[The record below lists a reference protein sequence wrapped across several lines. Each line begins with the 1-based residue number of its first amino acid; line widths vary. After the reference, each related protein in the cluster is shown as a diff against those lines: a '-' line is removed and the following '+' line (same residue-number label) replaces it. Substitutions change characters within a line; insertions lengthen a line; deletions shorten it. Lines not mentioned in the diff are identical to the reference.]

1 MRLQQLEDDHFRF
14 PDLNGALYFF
24 IKNPAA
30 LFSDRRKRAA
40 GFYSTFG
47 RWYVIMCMTQLHR
60 KERGDGLNF
69 ALTAF
74 VDRSIFLS
82 YIIAY

>member
-14 PDLNGALYFF
+14 PDLNGVLYIF

-30 LFSDRRKRAA
+30 SFSDRRKRAA
-40 GFYSTFG
+40 GFYSTFWQAVCYNG
-47 RWYVIMCMTQLHR
+47 
-60 KERGDGLNF
+60 GDGLNS

-74 VDRSIFLS
+74 TDRSIFLS

>member
-24 IKNPAA
+24 HKKSRGAVFGQAKTRSGI
-30 LFSDRRKRAA
+30 LFYFWQAVCYN
-40 GFYSTFG
+40 G
-47 RWYVIMCMTQLHR
+47 
-60 KERGDGLNF
+60 GDGLNS

-74 VDRSIFLS
+74 TDRSIFLS